1 MAQEILINK
10 EIRARYISVGV
21 REGAGMTTRLIGYLE
36 DGVTYKA
43 TLKTQGYI
51 FIPDVGGW
59 VLESA
64 TITVRNLFF
73 NTA

>member
-36 DGVTYKA
+36 DGDRKSV
-43 TLKTQGYI
+43 
-51 FIPDVGGW
+51 V
-59 VLESA
+59 
-64 TITVRNLFF
+64 
-73 NTA
+73 